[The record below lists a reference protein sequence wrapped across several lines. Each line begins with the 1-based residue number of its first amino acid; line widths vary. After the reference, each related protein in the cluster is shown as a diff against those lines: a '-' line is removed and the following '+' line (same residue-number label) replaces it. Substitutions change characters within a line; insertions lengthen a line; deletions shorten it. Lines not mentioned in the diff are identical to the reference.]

1 MRTCQDFKNAK
12 TLILLYYSLIRSK
25 LEFASLIWDPHQSNQ
40 INKIER
46 VQKKFVKQLFYRK
59 LIRKA
64 PADWNYLKCCEL
76 LKMDTLEKRR
86 IVNGISF
93 AIKSFKNI
101 TDGQR
106 YLHWF
111 QVSESYH
118 GIRKSRTFKIAKSR
132 TEVGLHSPANTLM
145 SYLNTYCSDMDFN
158 NDFVS
163 LMIAAK
169 SNVDQLY
176 KPSFE

>member
-1 MRTCQDFKNAK
+1 MLIRESDMRDLGIYFDNKLSFNNHINIIHDACIRTLGCPDFKNAK

-76 LKMDTLEKRR
+76 LKTDTLEKRR

-101 TDGQR
+101 TDGQSSK
-106 YLHWF
+106 F
-111 QVSESYH
+111 
-118 GIRKSRTFKIAKSR
+118 
-132 TEVGLHSPANTLM
+132 
-145 SYLNTYCSDMDFN
+145 LNHIM
-158 NDFVS
+158 V
-163 LMIAAK
+163 
-169 SNVDQLY
+169 
-176 KPSFE
+176 